1 MAAVGGGAGLNE
13 LWLSYD
19 KEISKDTGMHVGEKA
34 SCETVIYPPG
44 PGYGQAPRKKSLDW

>member
-1 MAAVGGGAGLNE
+1 VGGGAGLNE